1 MGKSNPSSVGY
12 ARGTMVSTQV
22 NTRETFGGSS
32 KAGIA
37 PRTGLNPRAN
47 SAVQFRSAPVT
58 GNSFL
63 AAWKAGHLASPIY
76 PIGMTN
82 QLGGIGRLHH
92 GMTRFPSDGVNIN
105 DRARMQLSV
114 NAWGQIPKGM
124 PIRGTPSAFKTVP
137 FSFYNQSIQYPP
149 ITNDI
154 FTNVYGKTAQVNVTA
169 PVTVAGPDAGGY
181 GLSQIVGGKS
191 GTISV

>member
-12 ARGTMVSTQV
+12 ARGTMVSTQE

-37 PRTGLNPRAN
+37 PRIGVNPRAN
-47 SAVQFRSAPVT
+47 SAIRFRSAPVT
-58 GNSFL
+58 ANSFL
-63 AAWKAGHLASPIY
+63 PAWKAGQLASPIY
-76 PIGMTN
+76 PISMTN

-92 GMTRFPSDGVNIN
+92 GMTKFPSDGIN
-105 DRARMQLSV
+105 SNERVRMQLSV
-114 NAWGQIPKGM
+114 NAWNQIPKGM

-137 FSFYNQSIQYPP
+137 FSFYNPAIQYPP
-149 ITNDI
+149 IINNI
-154 FTNVYGKTAQVNVTA
+154 FTNIYGKTAPVNVTA
-169 PVTVAGPDAGGY
+169 PVTVARPDAGGY
-181 GLSQIVGGKS
+181 GLSQIIGGKS